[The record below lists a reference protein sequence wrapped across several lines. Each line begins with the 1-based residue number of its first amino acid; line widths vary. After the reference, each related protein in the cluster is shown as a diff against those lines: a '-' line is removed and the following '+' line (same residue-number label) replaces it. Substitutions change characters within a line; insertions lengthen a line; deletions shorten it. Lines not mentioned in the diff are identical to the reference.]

1 MDRKVI
7 VAGAFVALAACVP
20 ALAQKT
26 CSKADAAKAEK
37 AVDMVSDFKQLA
49 KAWGDWKQ
57 CDEGTVADVFTDS
70 LFRLLVDWKGVD
82 ALASTMQANT
92 DYADWVTR
100 RIKYA
105 PKDDRNAV
113 YSRAK
118 TGCPAKLDGF
128 CTTLADAAADIR

>member
-1 MDRKVI
+1 MAR
-7 VAGAFVALAACVP
+7 AGSGNWLPWLGLALIIGASGGVG
-20 ALAQKT
+20 T
-26 CSKADAAKAEK
+26 Y
-37 AVDMVSDFKQLA
+37 AVQLA

-118 TGCPAKLDGF
+118 TSCPSKLDGF
-128 CTTLADAAADIR
+128 CSTLVDAAADIR